1 MDFSLTEEQTLL
13 ADSVTRFIDNEY
25 RFEER
30 QRIAA
35 SEEGYS
41 RAMWQSFSELGW
53 TAMPFPE
60 TDGGLGGGAVETAL
74 LMEAFGRG
82 LVLEPFLPTV
92 VLAGGVLKRCA
103 TPSQKERWL
112 LPLIDG
118 KLQAALAFTEPQS
131 RFDPLDIVTTA
142 TADGDDFVIVGRKA
156 VVPNG
161 RAADLLVIP
170 ARTKAPNGASITS
183 VGGVGGTSVGGAA
196 IGVDGGVNGTPITLF
211 AVAADAS
218 GVQRRGYR
226 TVDGHNAAEIALDHV
241 RVPADSVLGP
251 VGGGAEVLLDVLC
264 DGTLAVCAE
273 AFGILRALQEKTV
286 DYTKNRIQFSVPIAS
301 FQALQHRMVD
311 MFIEREQ
318 IRSLLTWSVMLSAAD
333 VPETRRAV
341 SALKYQIGTTGRL
354 IAQEAVQLHGGM
366 GVTWELDIAHYF
378 KRFSAIEIL
387 FGNAD
392 YHLDRF
398 RQLASL

>member
-1 MDFSLTEEQTLL
+1 
-13 ADSVTRFIDNEY
+13 
-25 RFEER
+25 
-30 QRIAA
+30 
-35 SEEGYS
+35 
-41 RAMWQSFSELGW
+41 
-53 TAMPFPE
+53 
-60 TDGGLGGGAVETAL
+60 
-74 LMEAFGRG
+74 
-82 LVLEPFLPTV
+82 
-92 VLAGGVLKRCA
+92 
-103 TPSQKERWL
+103 
-112 LPLIDG
+112 
-118 KLQAALAFTEPQS
+118 
-131 RFDPLDIVTTA
+131 
-142 TADGDDFVIVGRKA
+142 
-156 VVPNG
+156 
-161 RAADLLVIP
+161 
-170 ARTKAPNGASITS
+170 
-183 VGGVGGTSVGGAA
+183 GTA

-301 FQALQHRMVD
+301 FQALQDRMVD
-311 MFIEREQ
+311 MFIGREQ

-378 KRFSAIEIL
+378 KRF
-387 FGNAD
+387 
-392 YHLDRF
+392 
-398 RQLASL
+398 